1 MLVWGAFIIP
11 DIFYTKILNLNI
23 MNEQQI
29 LERAE
34 SIVSFKSHF
43 LVYILVNVFLF
54 GVGLYDNGHVN
65 WAIFSLLGWAL
76 A

>member
-1 MLVWGAFIIP
+1 
-11 DIFYTKILNLNI
+11 